1 MKCLE
6 IRPSKLSGSVNI
18 PPSKSMAHRALFCAF
33 YQMEKPD

>member
-18 PPSKSMAHRALFCAF
+18 PPSKVWPIAHYFVPF